1 MQNLLNITLVFVF
14 VCLSTTALADK
25 ISVDEVSLKLNIQ
38 PRENINQQGHFVQ
51 KKFFNVLKKPFVS
64 SGYFQVS
71 ENLLLWQTIKPVSS
85 SIEYR
90 DQSLVI
96 TDAAGNTQVPPQAE
110 TIAKLMR
117 YLISGNFQGL
127 TNNFYFY
134 DDESKSCVQLK
145 PVNASMSQ
153 FIEKIRLCGNV
164 QVKQFV
170 LFDKSNNSTE
180 ISLSYNPLDSGS

>member
-1 MQNLLNITLVFVF
+1 MRSLLNILLALTF

-25 ISVDEVSLKLNIQ
+25 ISVDEVTLKLNIQ
-38 PRENINQQGHFVQ
+38 PTKNINQQGHFVQ
-51 KKFFNVLKKPFVS
+51 KKFFTVLNKPFVS
-64 SGYFQVS
+64 SGNFQVS
-71 ENLLLWQTIKPVSS
+71 ENLLLWQTIKPVTSL
-85 SIEYR
+85 IEYR
-90 DQSLVI
+90 EQSLVI
-96 TDAAGNTQVPPQAE
+96 KDAAGNSRVPPQAE

-117 YLISGNFQGL
+117 YLISGDFQGL
-127 TNNFYFY
+127 TNTFHFY
-134 DDESKSCVQLK
+134 DDESKDCVQLK

-180 ISLSYNPLDSGS
+180 ISLSYNSLDSDD